1 MEKLICLDCEC
12 YPNYFM
18 VAFKSVNTGKVII
31 IDTKNTALSNESKK
45 RVQSIMSTNTTF
57 GYNSISYDLPMITY
71 ALSGATCKEL
81 YELSSE
87 IVSKGQPDFISYK
100 SIGMD
105 NPNYDHFDIKEPAPA
120 VMISLKNY
128 GTRVGSKKLWEL
140 PYESSSYLNDEQIEN
155 LKKYCE
161 NDLDTTIDLYKAI
174 EARIQLRIDTSNQYL
189 GIGDLRS
196 KSDAQMAEA
205 IFRFELSKVGVNIQ
219 KLSPK
224 DRIPKNVVYKCPE
237 FISFKSQKLN
247 DLKELLDGAVIQ
259 VNNSNGQPILP
270 KEWTKQLK
278 PKIGDT
284 VYKIGLGG
292 IHSQE
297 AKLVVKSDDVM
308 VLRNADI
315 ASMYPSII
323 LELGLFPKS
332 LGKEWLSVY
341 RKIYQTRLKAKA
353 EQSKLDKEIKSL
365 EKLLI
370 NMEGMTKEDIKL
382 KIEELK
388 IKRNEFKTINEGLKI
403 ASNGSYGKFGSMYSF
418 LYAPELML
426 TVTITGQLMM
436 LMLIEELESAGIR
449 VVSSNTDGIEYLCP
463 RDRVVEIEAL
473 IFDWEL
479 TTGMTMEH
487 GEYKA
492 LYAKDVNN
500 YVAVYDGYTKAKG
513 LYTDTT
519 LMKGRSTPIVYTAIR
534 EYLLNGTP
542 LDETIYACKDIN
554 EFVSG
559 RTVKG
564 GGEYCG
570 EYLGKV
576 VRWYYSINSID
587 CIKYVSNGNKVP
599 KTDGAL
605 PLMDLPD
612 EMPIDLN
619 YNWYVDE
626 AISKLNDLGVEYAQ

>member
-1 MEKLICLDCEC
+1 MKRLICLDCEC

-31 IDTKNTALSNESKK
+31 IDTKNNALSNESRK

-71 ALSGATCKEL
+71 ALSGASCKEL

-128 GTRVGSKKLWEL
+128 GTRVGSKKLWDL
-140 PYESSSYLNDEQIEN
+140 PYEPSSYLNDEQIEN

-205 IFRFELSKVGVNIQ
+205 IFRFELSKVGVNIPKIQ
-219 KLSPK
+219 AK
-224 DRIPKNVVYKCPE
+224 DRIPKNVVYKFPE

-259 VNNSNGQPILP
+259 VNKSNGQPILP

-278 PKIGDT
+278 PKIGNT

-297 AKLVVKSDDVM
+297 DKLVVKSDDTM

-323 LELGLFPKS
+323 LELELYPKS
-332 LGKEWLSVY
+332 LGREWLNVY

-353 EQSKLDKEIKSL
+353 EKNKVVDA
-365 EKLLI
+365 
-370 NMEGMTKEDIKL
+370 
-382 KIEELK
+382 
-388 IKRNEFKTINEGLKI
+388 GLKI
-403 ASNGSYGKFGSMYSF
+403 ALNGSYGKFGSMYSF
-418 LYAPELML
+418 LYAPDLML

-436 LMLIEELESAGIR
+436 LMLIEELEAAGIR

-487 GEYKA
+487 GEYNA

-534 EYLLNGTP
+534 EYLLNGAP

-576 VRWYYSINSID
+576 VRWYYSLNSID
-587 CIKYVSNGNKVP
+587 CIKYASNGNKVP

>member
-1 MEKLICLDCEC
+1 MKRLICLDCEC

-31 IDTKNTALSNESKK
+31 IDTKNNALSNESRK

-71 ALSGATCKEL
+71 ALSGASCKEL

-128 GTRVGSKKLWEL
+128 GTRVGSKKLWDL
-140 PYESSSYLNDEQIEN
+140 PYEPSSYLNDEQIEN

-205 IFRFELSKVGVNIQ
+205 IFRFELSKVGVNIPKIQ
-219 KLSPK
+219 AK

-259 VNNSNGQPILP
+259 VNKSNGQPILP

-297 AKLVVKSDDVM
+297 DKLVVKSDDVM

-341 RKIYQTRLKAKA
+341 RNMYKTRLKAKA
-353 EQSKLDKEIKSL
+353 EKNKIVNE
-365 EKLLI
+365 
-370 NMEGMTKEDIKL
+370 TL
-382 KIEELK
+382 KISL
-388 IKRNEFKTINEGLKI
+388 N
-403 ASNGSYGKFGSMYSF
+403 SSYGKMGSMYSF
-418 LYAPELML
+418 LYAPDLML

-436 LMLIEELESAGIR
+436 LMLIEELEAAGIR

-487 GEYKA
+487 GEYNA

-534 EYLLNGTP
+534 EYLLNGAP

-576 VRWYYSINSID
+576 VRWYYSLNSID
-587 CIKYVSNGNKVP
+587 CIKYASNGNKVP

-612 EMPIDLN
+612 EIPIDLN
-619 YNWYVDE
+619 YKWYVDE

>member
-18 VAFKSVNTGKVII
+18 VAFKSVKTGKTII
-31 IDTKNTALSNESKK
+31 IDTHGKLNQDSIR
-45 RVQSIMSTNTTF
+45 RVSSIMRSATTF

-140 PYESSSYLNDEQIEN
+140 PYEPSSYLNDEQIEN

-259 VNNSNGQPILP
+259 VNKSNGQPILP

-353 EQSKLDKEIKSL
+353 EKNKVVDA
-365 EKLLI
+365 
-370 NMEGMTKEDIKL
+370 
-382 KIEELK
+382 
-388 IKRNEFKTINEGLKI
+388 GLKI
-403 ASNGSYGKFGSMYSF
+403 ALNGSYGKFGSMYSF

-534 EYLLNGTP
+534 EYLLNGVP

-576 VRWYYSINSID
+576 ARWYYSINSID
-587 CIKYVSNGNKVP
+587 CIKYASNGNKVP

-612 EMPIDLN
+612 KIPIDLN

-626 AISKLNDLGVEYAQ
+626 AISKLNDLGVEYDRN

>member
-1 MEKLICLDCEC
+1 MKRLVCLDCEC

-71 ALSGATCKEL
+71 ALSGASCKEL

-140 PYESSSYLNDEQIEN
+140 PYEPSSYLNDEQIEN

-259 VNNSNGQPILP
+259 VNKSNGQPILP

-323 LELGLFPKS
+323 LELELFPKS

-353 EQSKLDKEIKSL
+353 EKNKVVDA
-365 EKLLI
+365 
-370 NMEGMTKEDIKL
+370 
-382 KIEELK
+382 
-388 IKRNEFKTINEGLKI
+388 GLKI
-403 ASNGSYGKFGSMYSF
+403 ALNGSYGKFGSMYSF

-534 EYLLNGTP
+534 EYLLNGVP

-576 VRWYYSINSID
+576 ARWYYSINSID
-587 CIKYVSNGNKVP
+587 CIKYASNGNKVP

-612 EMPIDLN
+612 KIPIDLN